1 MSLNLVKTLGLS
13 LAIALILSG
22 CQNDAEQPAAETVE
36 PVDAAPDQ
44 AEVAQPAAPALT
56 GAMPSASTANN
67 EQPVVTIASCNIELA
82 NGQSMDGAVPTVS
95 LGADIS
101 IIGWFVDQQAL
112 SIGDPL
118 VLKISNFEQTQ
129 YWDVPVTK
137 RTERQDI
144 VAANKA
150 NSNLANAGFDITLN
164 LSQMQA
170 GRYNVYL
177 LHAAG
182 GGNQVCGQGRSIEI
196 K

>member
-22 CQNDAEQPAAETVE
+22 CQNDAEQPAAETLE

-44 AEVAQPAAPALT
+44 AEVVQPAAPALT

-82 NGQSMDGAVPTVS
+82 NGQSMDGAVPSVS
-95 LGADIS
+95 LAADIN
-101 IIGWFVDQQAL
+101 IVGWFVDQQAL